1 MQDAS
6 DSSRS
11 TLGLLPP
18 ISAVA
23 LWQRLRAMLGRKPFL
38 KNVSIMLTGAA
49 AGQTVSLVL
58 SPILTRIYAPEQ
70 VGILSVYSALLTI
83 FVVIASLRFELA
95 VPLAASDED
104 AINLVAVCICA
115 LAFTTALMA
124 VAAFTFPERI
134 LEEFWPTPINA
145 WHVAV
150 YRGLLVLGFL
160 CLGGYYVALYLA
172 TRQGAYPSISWTRLY
187 QGIVGPSSQIG
198 LGVAGVGAPGLL
210 FGSILGQSTGTLSLF
225 HHVLRSRRGLLSA
238 ISLRRMV
245 ALARRYRRFPLIA
258 SWAALIDAAGGDQLL
273 YMMVTTQYSARIAGF
288 IFLAERIVAR
298 PLSLVGTSILQV
310 FMGEAGKTVTSDPGH
325 FRRRFY
331 QVISRQFLLSLA
343 WVGATNLAAAL
354 LFSTVFGAR
363 WGDAVIY
370 LQAMSIGYLAH
381 AVVLPVFHTL
391 QLLEKQ
397 TMAACWQVG
406 RLLLIVATF
415 AFCIG
420 NKVSAPNAILLYS
433 GIQAASSV
441 VLLGLMAGAIR
452 HLQR

>member
-11 TLGLLPP
+11 TFGLLPP
-18 ISAVA
+18 ISASA
-23 LWQRLRAMLGRKPFL
+23 PWQRLRALLGRRPFL

-49 AGQTVSLVL
+49 AGQAISLVL
-58 SPILTRIYAPEQ
+58 APVLTRIYPPEQ
-70 VGILSVYSALLTI
+70 VGILSVYSALLTV

-104 AINLVAVCICA
+104 AINLVAVCLCA
-115 LAFTTALMA
+115 LVFTTALIA
-124 VAAFTFPERI
+124 VTAFAFPEKT
-134 LEEFWPTPINA
+134 LEGLWPAPINA
-145 WHVAV
+145 WHVAI

-172 TRQGAYPSISWTRLY
+172 TRQDAFSSISLTRLY
-187 QGIVGPSSQIG
+187 QGIVGPLSQIG

-225 HHVLRSRRGLLSA
+225 RRVLRARRDLLRA
-238 ISLRRMV
+238 ISFRRMV
-245 ALARRYRRFPLIA
+245 ALALRYRRFPLIA
-258 SWAALIDAAGGDQLL
+258 SWAALIDGAGGDQLL
-273 YMMVTTQYSARIAGF
+273 YLMVTTQYSARIAGF

-310 FMGEAGKTVTSDPGH
+310 FVGEAGKTIASDPAQ

-331 QVISRQFLLSLA
+331 QVISRQFVLSVA
-343 WVGATNLAAAL
+343 WVGVVNIAAAM
-354 LFSTVFGAR
+354 LFSTVFGAK
-363 WGDAVIY
+363 WGGAVVY

-397 TMAACWQVG
+397 AVAACWQVG
-406 RLLLIVATF
+406 RLVLIVATF

-420 NKVSAPNAILLYS
+420 NNVSAPNAILLYS

-452 HLQR
+452 NSQR